1 MLLHGAGLPGPS
13 WREPAGFRGCQTFYC
28 AGFSVYFRA
37 GSYPGGDE
45 IMIEKTLSFGYRS
58 AKKVVIAVVGSTLLL
73 LGIAF
78 LVLPGPGLLGIPLG
92 LAVLAIEFLW
102 ARDLLHKVRRGISEV
117 SRRRRM
123 GRQRG

>member
-1 MLLHGAGLPGPS
+1 
-13 WREPAGFRGCQTFYC
+13 
-28 AGFSVYFRA
+28 
-37 GSYPGGDE
+37 
-45 IMIEKTLSFGYRS
+45 MIEKTLSLSYRS

-78 LVLPGPGLLGIPLG
+78 LVLPGPGLLVIPLG

>member
-1 MLLHGAGLPGPS
+1 
-13 WREPAGFRGCQTFYC
+13 
-28 AGFSVYFRA
+28 
-37 GSYPGGDE
+37 
-45 IMIEKTLSFGYRS
+45 
-58 AKKVVIAVVGSTLLL
+58 L

-78 LVLPGPGLLGIPLG
+78 LVLPGPGLLVIPLG

-123 GRQRG
+123 GRQLG

>member
-1 MLLHGAGLPGPS
+1 
-13 WREPAGFRGCQTFYC
+13 
-28 AGFSVYFRA
+28 
-37 GSYPGGDE
+37 
-45 IMIEKTLSFGYRS
+45 MIEKTLSFSYRS

-78 LVLPGPGLLGIPLG
+78 LVLPGAGLLVIPLG